1 MKCIIWAIDLK
12 SLSDKK
18 TNKIV
23 HSLHIPYTCNCFTYV
38 CFTGA
43 YRIFALWFQ
52 YTIIYGTFIFIKSL
66 LRFWNDHLK
75 DSPRSIQCI
84 TLHLWINH
92 LYSQMISI
100 EWVHRNFCNQ
110 NFAFGIHVVENI
122 RKSHPKIYI
131 EEHYWL
137 IMIPNS
143 MRIEKNISTT
153 ESYFGLV
160 RCFK

>member
-1 MKCIIWAIDLK
+1 MIRKLIR
-12 SLSDKK
+12 S
-18 TNKIV
+18 
-23 HSLHIPYTCNCFTYV
+23 FTVYIYRIHV
-38 CFTGA
+38 TVLCFTGA

-52 YTIIYGTFIFIKSL
+52 YTIIYETFIFIKSL